1 MKKLVH
7 RANHLLAGFAGWLMF
22 AMMTLLT
29 ADILFRAIDKP
40 LQLMAELSV
49 FVMMIVIY
57 LGFARCEE
65 HNEHVGLEIVVK
77 FMPPRGRA
85 AMAVF
90 SQGLAVLT
98 IGILFYAV
106 TTDAWSAFLTNSSI
120 EGIVDLPIWP
130 TKFIM
135 VVGMV
140 FFFLQG
146 LINLG
151 NAYRRFKTGE
161 VDEHEDRIGL

>member
-7 RANHLLAGFAGWLMF
+7 RANHLLAGFAGWLML
-22 AMMTLLT
+22 AMMLLLI
-29 ADILFRAIDKP
+29 ADIVGRAIDRP
-40 LQLMAELSV
+40 LQGMAELSV

-65 HNEHVGLEIVVK
+65 HREHVGLEFALLMLPK
-77 FMPPRGRA
+77 KPRRVMVAVSQLLA
-85 AMAVF
+85 A
-90 SQGLAVLT
+90 GT
-98 IGILFYAV
+98 IGLLFYAV
-106 TTDAWSAFLTNSSI
+106 TTDAWSAFETNDSI

-130 TKFIM
+130 TKFVM

-146 LINLG
+146 LINLADAIRPLTQKG
-151 NAYRRFKTGE
+151 PGE
-161 VDEHEDRIGL
+161 DV